1 MYKKRF
7 FFIAFEGIEG
17 TGKSYQ
23 IHKLYKNLKK
33 KSFEVIKTREPGGS
47 KSAEIIRKLIFNRDF
62 SKFDKKTDF
71 YLMLAA
77 RNEHFINTI
86 KKAIKKKIVVITDRF
101 TDSTYVYQVLGSGVN
116 KQINLQNKKYI
127 LGNFKPDLT
136 IVLKSKLNTVFSRI
150 AKRKNNNKF
159 DKLKK
164 IFYIRAQNAFIKI
177 SKNNNKYLL
186 FDSSENNNKLEKIIF
201 NYVLNKLK
209 KNNV

>member
-86 KKAIKKKIVVITDRF
+86 KKAIKKKVIVITDRF

>member
-1 MYKKRF
+1 
-7 FFIAFEGIEG
+7 
-17 TGKSYQ
+17 
-23 IHKLYKNLKK
+23 
-33 KSFEVIKTREPGGS
+33 
-47 KSAEIIRKLIFNRDF
+47 
-62 SKFDKKTDF
+62 
-71 YLMLAA
+71 MLAA

-86 KKAIKKKIVVITDRF
+86 KKAIKKKVIVITDRF